1 MHLDVKDRTAAP
13 VSRLHCDFPQRVHKL
28 IFGDWGMKLDA
39 NIEFLAGDDWL
50 KDVCYQLAAS
60 FEISLA

>member
-1 MHLDVKDRTAAP
+1 MHLNVKDRTAPP
-13 VSRLHCDFPQRVHKL
+13 VSGLRCYFPQRLHKL

-50 KDVCYQLAAS
+50 KDVCYQIAAS